1 MKNFDAKNMD
11 MKVIIQNVYNA
22 LGQTDETVTEGALEV
37 FGNALA
43 EQAKNTAKDQTS
55 ALYAAI
61 QDEQIM
67 VNRGARRAITNS
79 EMKYFNE
86 AAEKQKIEGLDT
98 VFPTTIIE
106 TVMTDLA
113 ENHPLLSAIETRFTE
128 AAIKYVYGDP
138 AVATAYW
145 DVIPSD
151 IRQILIGAFKSL
163 DMSVSKLSGYIA
175 LPKGYFKLGPT
186 WLANYV
192 TTFLREVMQASLE
205 EAVVN
210 GDGKLKPIGM
220 MRKLSGAIDGVYPPK
235 TAVAITALTPI
246 TLGGPRALLAKE
258 KMLNGPLSLVVNPV
272 TSATVVAP
280 NLFFQNTT
288 DGSWMQLPL
297 PYDITV
303 IESYAVPEGKAV
315 LGNAKNYLLA
325 VAGDLELN
333 KYDQTLAIEDMDLY
347 IAKMFA
353 TGIAKNANAFVVLDV
368 SGITGVTVP
377 TADPVAD
384 VKYQDTINPV
394 ETPEP

>member
-138 AVATAYW
+138 AVAKAYW